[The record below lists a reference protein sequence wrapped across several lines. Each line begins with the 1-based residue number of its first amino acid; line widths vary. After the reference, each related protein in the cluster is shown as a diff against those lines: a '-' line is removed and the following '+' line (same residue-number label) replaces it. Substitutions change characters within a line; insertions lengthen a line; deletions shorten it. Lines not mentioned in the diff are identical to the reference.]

1 MMPIKNKINA
11 VRFIRNTLIKT
22 LVLSKISKCLNIFRI
37 FKYIKNIYYVYLILK
52 LLRQSK

>member
-52 LLRQSK
+52 LLGQSK

>member
-37 FKYIKNIYYVYLILK
+37 FKCTKNIYYVYLILK